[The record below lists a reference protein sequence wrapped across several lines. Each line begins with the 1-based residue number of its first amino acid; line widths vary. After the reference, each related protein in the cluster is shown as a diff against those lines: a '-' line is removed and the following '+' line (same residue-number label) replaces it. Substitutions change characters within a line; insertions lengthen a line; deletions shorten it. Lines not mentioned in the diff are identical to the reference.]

1 MKLIKNKII
10 SLTGVFAL
18 SFLAFLL
25 ILITPFNVL
34 AANYGEGNYG
44 DGDYGI
50 GGTPT
55 PAPVVP
61 LTESSAASCSSTTPT
76 GNSPWIYSATSNDSS
91 SVTLKFVNYQTPIT
105 HFVIEYGI
113 KSGEYKYSVDNI
125 DKNATS
131 YTLTKLNAATTYFFR
146 IRTGNGCATGSWSNE
161 ISTKTLGFVTFNN
174 LSLTESEL
182 EPVTT
187 DDENNGGSCKTYT
200 VKSGDTLW
208 KIASNLLGDGSRY
221 QEIIDANSNKYPELK
236 TSTSLKIGWELK
248 VNCVATKTTIEE
260 DNNLIDGYDVNVK
273 VVNTKQEPVIGAKIT
288 MHSDPKETTTDENG
302 IAHFTNVESGD
313 HKVLIAYNNFEGE
326 ESINLSGETKE
337 FNLNITVN
345 EKKVLLSPFAYG
357 VIGLLVVVITV
368 LVIQL
373 QRKRNIKKI
382 L

>member
-1 MKLIKNKII
+1 MFNIFKLF
-10 SLTGVFAL
+10 VF
-18 SFLAFLL
+18 SFVFLFLL
-25 ILITPFNVL
+25 PFNIL

-55 PAPVVP
+55 PAPAVP
-61 LTESSAASCSSTTPT
+61 LTESSAATCSSTTPS
-76 GNSPWIYSATSNDSS
+76 GNSPWIFSANSNDSS

-125 DKNATS
+125 SKDVNS
-131 YTLTKLNAATTYFFR
+131 YTLEKLNLNTTYFFR

-161 ISTKTLGFVTFNN
+161 ISSKTKGFVTFNN
-174 LSLTESEL
+174 LDFTESNLEL
-182 EPVTT
+182 VTT
-187 DDENNGGSCKTYT
+187 DDDNGGSCKTYT

-208 KIASNLLGDGSRY
+208 KVASNLLNDGSRY
-221 QEIIDANSNKYPELK
+221 QEIIDANLSKYPELK
-236 TSTSLKIGWELK
+236 TSTALKIGWELK
-248 VNCVATKTTIEE
+248 VNCSITKTTIEE
-260 DNNLIDGYDVNVK
+260 DGDTVGGYDVNIK
-273 VVNTKQEPVIGAKIT
+273 VTNTKQEPVAGAKVTI
-288 MHSDPKETTTDENG
+288 HSDPKDATTDEDG
-302 IAHFTNVESGD
+302 IAKFTGVEAGD

-326 ESINLSGETKE
+326 QSINLSGDTKE

-357 VIGLLVVVITV
+357 VIGVLILVITV
-368 LVIQL
+368 LIVQL
-373 QRKRNIKKI
+373 QKKRNIKKI

>member
-61 LTESSAASCSSTTPT
+61 LTESSASTCSSLTPT
-76 GNSPWIYSATSNDSS
+76 GNSPWIYSAVSNSSS
-91 SVTLKFVNYQTPIT
+91 SVTLKFVNYQTPID
-105 HFVIEYGI
+105 HFVIEYGT
-113 KSGEYKYSVDNI
+113 KTGEYKYSVDNI

-146 IRTGNGCATGSWSNE
+146 IRTGNDCATGSWSNE
-161 ISTKTLGFVTFNN
+161 ISVKTKGFVTFNN
-174 LSLTESEL
+174 LDITESEL
-182 EPVTT
+182 APVTS
-187 DDENNGGSCKTYT
+187 DNNGSCKTYI

-208 KIASNLLGDGSRY
+208 KIASNLLHDGDRY
-221 QEIIDANSNKYPELK
+221 QEIIDANLSKYPELK
-236 TSTSLKIGWELK
+236 TSTSLKVGWELK
-248 VNCVATKTTIEE
+248 INCVATKTTIEN
-260 DNNLIDGYDVNVK
+260 DDTIGGYDVNIK
-273 VVNTKQEPVIGAKIT
+273 VTNTKQEAVKGAKIT

-302 IAHFTNVESGD
+302 IAKFKNVEQGD
-313 HKVLIAYNNFEGE
+313 HKVLIAYGNFTGE
-326 ESINLSGETKE
+326 QSINLTGDTKE

-357 VIGLLVVVITV
+357 VIGVLV
-368 LVIQL
+368 LVITILIIKL
-373 QRKRNIKKI
+373 QKKRNIKK
-382 L
+382 LL